1 MRFASPTSEIFI
13 GTSEGPQGSILR
25 PILFNIFINLQMILK
40 FTNKLGSFEHHCSAL
55 QDDLLATQK
64 WCVKNKI
71 MSLNFKNSLLTD
83 FTASLDLNSL
93 RTYGCP

>member
-1 MRFASPTSEIFI
+1 MRFASFTSEIFI

-25 PILFNIFINLQMILK
+25 PTLFNIFINLQMILK

-71 MSLNFKNSLLTD
+71 MSLNFKNSLLLQL
-83 FTASLDLNSL
+83 SQH
-93 RTYGCP
+93 Y